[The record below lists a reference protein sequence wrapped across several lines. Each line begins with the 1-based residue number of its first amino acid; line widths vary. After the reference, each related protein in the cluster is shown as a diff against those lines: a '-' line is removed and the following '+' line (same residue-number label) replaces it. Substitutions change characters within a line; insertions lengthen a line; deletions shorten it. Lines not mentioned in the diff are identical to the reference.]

1 MNIPNMQ
8 KQNNVVT
15 NNAAQTDTR
24 QARQTTQNTP
34 QNQANKGT
42 NTDTY
47 TQSPM
52 AERLKKLNDRKQNLQ
67 QELTALQQQNPVETD
82 RERTTTVVRELNGI
96 ERDIQNLTNKQP
108 DNTERKQMEAIQQ
121 YTEQNQT
128 ITRNQ
133 NNQNNNVKNTMSLF
147 G

>member
-1 MNIPNMQ
+1 MNIPNVQ
-8 KQNNVVT
+8 NQNNTVT
-15 NNAAQTDTR
+15 NNTAQTDMR
-24 QARQTTQNTP
+24 QARQTAQNTP
-34 QNQANKGT
+34 QNQANTGT

-47 TQSPM
+47 TRSPM
-52 AERLKKLNDRKQNLQ
+52 VERLKKLNDRKQNLQ
-67 QELTALQQQNPVETD
+67 QELTTLQQQNPVETG

-108 DNTERKQMEAIQQ
+108 DNTERRQMEAIQQ

-133 NNQNNNVKNTMSLF
+133 NNPNNNVKNAMGLL